1 MKWSNNLQ
9 FYAAIT
15 IVFILIALLALFCF
29 KQYQQHEVKLK
40 ESQLLLETIFD
51 QNFHYI
57 GIFDQAGALVSCN
70 QKLQQLI
77 YTQGVNLNLPL
88 WQHECW
94 AAESAQQ
101 MACYFAENH
110 FVDQNQNRVEL
121 EVKLWNADLGNLVLR
136 LSLKTF
142 YLSRSDAVQI
152 MFEASD
158 ITWRKSAESKLLQRE
173 ISINHYYDQQPVMML
188 TLNTQSRI
196 QQVNSF
202 ACQLLGYPAANLY
215 GQPINILYKEAETP
229 PPRQALLQPKSMI
242 DGVWRREVEY
252 RHVRGN
258 SIWVRENIKLLSDTG
273 DILIVGED
281 ITENR
286 QLANRLAYQARYD
299 LLTNTYNRNQFEIEL
314 AEALVETQD
323 GLRSHAMF
331 YLDLDQLKVLNDTA
345 GHDAG
350 DAAIQ
355 FCADM
360 LREILPYNT
369 VLARLGG
376 DEFAVLLKDCTERDA
391 RLVAKQIVQIIA
403 AEPFIWERLK
413 IHLTCS
419 IGIRLIDQTATSPQM
434 VHAQADTACHA
445 AKEDGRNRV
454 NLYEQDN
461 EDLRRRQLEMECV
474 NLVHKALAND
484 GVEIFAQQI
493 LSLKGQ
499 SGMHF
504 EVLVRIKN
512 ELGDYISPGVF
523 VPASER
529 YNMAHLLD
537 RQVVDQTLIWL
548 ECHPIEQQNLGL
560 CSINLSGQSIGNPEF
575 VDFLLTRLRETSVS
589 CLKLC
594 FEITETAAM
603 SNIKQAMILFS
614 ALKQLGCKIALDD
627 FGSGVS
633 SFGYLK
639 KIPVDIV
646 KIDGL
651 FVRDIVD
658 DEMDRLMVRSINE
671 LAQKMGKLTVAEFV
685 ESEAILTLLGDM
697 GIDYAQGYIINKPQ
711 PISSLVEQLMEEIY

>member
-1 MKWSNNLQ
+1 MILQ
-9 FYAAIT
+9 FYAVLA
-15 IVFILIALLALFCF
+15 VFLAFFALLIILFIR
-29 KQYQQHEVKLK
+29 QHQKHEDKLK
-40 ESQLLLETIFD
+40 ENQLLLEAIFD
-51 QNFHYI
+51 QNYHYI
-57 GIFDQAGALVSCN
+57 GILDSKGAIVSCN
-70 QKLQQLI
+70 QKLQQLLYI
-77 YTQGVNLNLPL
+77 HGFNINLPIS
-88 WQHECW
+88 QHEYW
-94 AAESAQQ
+94 NASSAQQ
-101 MACYFAENH
+101 ISNYFSNK
-110 FVDQNQNRVEL
+110 VQQQVEL
-121 EVKLWNADLGNLVLR
+121 EVKVWNPEFGNMVLS
-136 LSLKTF
+136 LSLKPL
-142 YLSRSDAVQI
+142 YLGNTDTIQHI
-152 MFEASD
+152 FEASD
-158 ITWRKSAESKLLQRE
+158 ITWRKSAESKLLKRE

-188 TLNTQSRI
+188 TLNTQNRI

-202 ACQLLGYPAANLY
+202 SCQLLGHSSAHFL
-215 GQPINILYKEAETP
+215 GQPINTLYQQAETQN
-229 PPRQALLQPKSMI
+229 PRQVLLQPKSMI
-242 DGVWRREVEY
+242 DGVWRREIEY
-252 RHVRGN
+252 RHARGN

-314 AEALVETQD
+314 AEALDETIK
-323 GLRSHAMF
+323 GLRAHAML

-360 LREILPYNT
+360 LRGILPSNAI
-369 VLARLGG
+369 LARLGG
-376 DEFAVLLKDCTERDA
+376 DEFAVLLKDCTESYA
-391 RLVAKQIVQIIA
+391 IFVAKQIVHIIA
-403 AEPFIWERLK
+403 AEPFNWELLN

-419 IGIRLIDQTATSPQM
+419 IGIRLLDDTATSSQM

-445 AKEDGRNRV
+445 AKEEGRNRV
-454 NLYEQDN
+454 NLYKQDN
-461 EDLRRRQLEMECV
+461 EDLCRRQLEMECV

-484 GVEIFAQQI
+484 RVELFAQRIFA
-493 LSLKGQ
+493 LKEQ
-499 SGMHF
+499 ALMHF

-512 ELGDYISPGVF
+512 DLGEYVSPAVF

-529 YNMAHLLD
+529 YNTAHLLD
-537 RQVVDQTLIWL
+537 KQVVHQTLLWF
-548 ECHPIEQQNLGL
+548 EDHPVELQHLGL

-575 VDFLLTRLRETSVS
+575 ISFLLSRLKATKVP
-589 CLKLC
+589 CHKLC

-603 SNIKQAMILFS
+603 NNIKQAMLLFS
-614 ALKQLGCKIALDD
+614 ELKSLGCKIALDD

-685 ESEAILTLLGDM
+685 ETEAILDLLSEM
-697 GIDYAQGYIINKPQ
+697 GIDYAQGYVISKPQ
-711 PISSLVEQLMEEIY
+711 PISSLVEQLMLEYY